1 MEDKI
6 VVLKFSGREENWL
19 QFKREFIAAMII
31 KLIDEFTSKVA
42 FIDLPTKG
50 TKENRK
56 FTAYIQQCLKFILAA
71 EVNTTHE
78 FNGKEC

>member
-31 KLIDEFTSKVA
+31 KLIDEFTSKVTPT
-42 FIDLPTKG
+42 DLLTKD

-56 FTAYIQQCLKFILAA
+56 FAAYLQQCLEFIFAKI
-71 EVNTTHE
+71 NTTHE
-78 FNGKEC
+78 FNGREC